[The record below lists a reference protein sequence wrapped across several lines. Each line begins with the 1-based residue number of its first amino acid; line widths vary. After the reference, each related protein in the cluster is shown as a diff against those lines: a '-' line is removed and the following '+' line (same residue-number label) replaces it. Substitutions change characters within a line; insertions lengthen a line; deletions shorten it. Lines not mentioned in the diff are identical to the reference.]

1 MKMAYIFTV
10 SKSHGHHVLEVL
22 HLEEF
27 TPGPVN
33 IQGYRLQCFET
44 LERIVCVESVCFK
57 FLFKEVLIL
66 FAIDISSRKVTITL
80 VFKTLNKFNF
90 T

>member
-1 MKMAYIFTV
+1 MKVISV
-10 SKSHGHHVLEVL
+10 EVM

-27 TPGPVN
+27 TPVSSN
-33 IQGYRLQCFET
+33 VQGYRFKCFET
-44 LERIVCVESVCFK
+44 LESIICVECVCFK

-66 FAIDISSRKVTITL
+66 FTMDISSRKVAITL